1 MGNRLLVLFLLISTS
16 IFGQVVGKTT
26 TESYQAEFEKQASLY
41 SIPEYFG
48 DPVPVAL
55 LNIGLTE
62 DILAQYPEL
71 GDYRVGLGL
80 TNITVAF
87 LDETYRFQ
95 FVETRDEIKERM
107 IKQFK
112 ASEKGFTANVV
123 NPIGKI
129 VLAKYFCYIEVYD
142 FSISEDE
149 TINLKD
155 GVKNTLVT
163 RLGLQVKLVDS
174 ETGLYMTGSGLGMA
188 TTKREVTLLNDENLD
203 EVKFN
208 QSSIGVS
215 TRKALETAV
224 AKIVNRMIRKKIFD
238 H

>member
-1 MGNRLLVLFLLISTS
+1 MRFLIVFLLGLNVA
-16 IFGQVVGKTT
+16 FGQVLGKTQ
-26 TESYQAEFEKQASLY
+26 TEDYTAGFESRESIW
-41 SIPEYFG
+41 SIPEYNG
-48 DPVPVAL
+48 DPVSVAL
-55 LNIGLTE
+55 LNIGITDE
-62 DILAQYPEL
+62 ILSQYPEL

-87 LDETYRFQ
+87 LDETFRFE
-95 FVETRDEIKERM
+95 FVETRDEIKDRM
-107 IKQFK
+107 ITQFK

-149 TINLKD
+149 TISLKD
-155 GVKNTLVT
+155 GVKSNLVT

-174 ETGLYMTGSGLGMA
+174 ETGLYMTGSGLGKA
-188 TTKREVTLLNDENLD
+188 TTTREMTLLNNENL
-203 EVKFN
+203 EEIKFN
-208 QSSIGVS
+208 QSSIGTS

-224 AKIVNRMIRKKIFD
+224 AKVVKRMIRKRIFD

>member
-1 MGNRLLVLFLLISTS
+1 LGNRLLVLFLLISTS

-224 AKIVNRMIRKKIFD
+224 AKIVKRMIRKKIFD

>member
-1 MGNRLLVLFLLISTS
+1 MLISTS

-26 TESYQAEFEKQASLY
+26 TESYQAEFERQASLY
-41 SIPEYFG
+41 SIPEYYG

-224 AKIVNRMIRKKIFD
+224 AKIVKRMIRKKIFD